1 MEIKIAEYCGFCYG
15 VKRAVE
21 MAEKAAVDRVNG
33 ATLGPLIHNPQFIA
47 ELEAKGIA
55 CKDDLDQF
63 TAGETVIFRS
73 HGVGPE
79 VYEEAEAKQLNIIDA
94 TCPNVRMAQKKA
106 FQAAQDGYLP
116 IIVGEK
122 NHPEVKSIKKWAGEN
137 AIVVEY
143 LKDIS
148 EVPQKD
154 KYAVIIQTT
163 FELQK
168 FEEILAA
175 LQKERE
181 GEYKVERTICLA
193 TSQRQ
198 NAAMKLA
205 GEVDAFIVIG
215 GRNSAN
221 TRHLYELVA
230 SKCPKAYHI
239 ETAAELEQEMFRDCI
254 KIGITAGASTPDRLI
269 KEAIVAM
276 ENMDFES
283 LLAQSEEVN
292 VYPGKIVEA
301 TVIQLDKDGVYVD
314 FGYMRE
320 GIVTYPEW
328 SLTETAEELMAT
340 IKVGDKVEV
349 KVIPGT
355 SKDDFVRMSKIKAER
370 DAAWKNVAELA
381 EGEKRAATVKVIRII
396 KNKAKNI
403 VGLAVAV
410 EGVEGFMP
418 ASHVELKRVE
428 DFTGYVGQELEAE
441 IIEVDLEKK
450 RIVVSRRDLLK
461 AEKEAKAKA
470 WKEAKEARI
479 AAAKEARAAAE
490 EAAYASVE
498 EGTTVPGK
506 VVKIAEFGLFVEVGA
521 GLVGLVHNTELSWNR
536 NAKPE
541 VDTHAVN
548 VAQRTRIRFGIETD
562 MQVVLT
568 KRFHSVNDIEFDF
581 RVYAQIKLFIKAQ
594 GLIIFASATCVYTL
608 PFHVFRVPRIPFRP
622 ELFEKR
628 AVRFVCNRFHTR
640 RQSVNHVLTDYRY
653 DVVIRQESSP
663 ICRKRYK
670 PFIRLQVFRVA
681 ASNARFFLRYPLFR
695 FNAHKRY
702 KRVRFFYAV
711 PLRQQQRF
719 EGIGNRV
726 HSLEIN
732 RLILGVRVGNLR
744 HVVRVI
750 RVQAC
755 GKRVY
760 RFVNGNIIRVRSKR
774 RKRCV
779 RRV

>member
-21 MAEKAAVDRVNG
+21 MAEKAAAERVEG
-33 ATLGPLIHNPQFIA
+33 GTLGPLIHNPQLIA

-55 CKDDLDQF
+55 CKEDLNEF
-63 TAGETVIFRS
+63 AAGETVIFRS

-79 VYEEAEAKQLNIIDA
+79 VYREAEARQLNIIDA

-106 FQAAQDGYLP
+106 AQAAADGFYP
-116 IIVGEK
+116 VIVGEK

-137 AIVVEY
+137 AIVVECI
-143 LKDIS
+143 KDIS
-148 EVPQKD
+148 DIPQKD

-175 LQKERE
+175 IQKERE
-181 GEYKVERTICLA
+181 GEFRVERTICLA

-230 SKCPKAYHI
+230 TKCSKAYHI
-239 ETAAELEQEMFRDCI
+239 ETAAELEPDMFRDCT

-269 KEAIVAM
+269 KEAIAAM

-355 SKDDFVRMSKIKAER
+355 SKDDFVRMSKVKAER

-506 VVKIAEFGLFVEVGA
+506 VVKIAEFGLFVEVGT

-536 NAKPE
+536 NAKAE
-541 VDTHAVN
+541 D
-548 VAQRTRIRFGIETD
+548 VAQVGDE
-562 MQVVLT
+562 VEV
-568 KRFHSVNDIEFDF
+568 
-581 RVYAQIKLFIKAQ
+581 FIKKIDRENKRVA
-594 GLIIFASATCVYTL
+594 LSIKATQEDPWKVEAGKLNIGDIVEVQVLRFL
-608 PFHVFRVPRIPFRP
+608 PFGAIVKISDKVEGLVHISEIAEERIAKA
-622 ELFEKR
+622 ED
-628 AVRFVCNRFHTR
+628 
-640 RQSVNHVLTDYRY
+640 VLEAGQIVKAQVLKMDLEGKKVGLSIVKAAQAAEQAEY
-653 DVVIRQESSP
+653 SS
-663 ICRKRYK
+663 YLNGSAGLTQDLSEQ
-670 PFIRLQVFRVA
+670 LQ
-681 ASNARFFLRYPLFR
+681 
-695 FNAHKRY
+695 
-702 KRVRFFYAV
+702 
-711 PLRQQQRF
+711 
-719 EGIGNRV
+719 
-726 HSLEIN
+726 
-732 RLILGVRVGNLR
+732 
-744 HVVRVI
+744 
-750 RVQAC
+750 
-755 GKRVY
+755 
-760 RFVNGNIIRVRSKR
+760 
-774 RKRCV
+774 
-779 RRV
+779 

>member
-1 MEIKIAEYCGFCYG
+1 MLEMEIKIAEYCGFCYG

-21 MAEKAAVDRVNG
+21 MAEKAAADRVNG

-79 VYEEAEAKQLNIIDA
+79 VYEQAEAKQLNIIDA

-168 FEEILAA
+168 FEEVLAA

-181 GEYKVERTICLA
+181 GEYRVERTICLA

-230 SKCPKAYHI
+230 GKCPKAYHI

-536 NAKPE
+536 NAKAEDVAAVGDE
-541 VDTHAVN
+541 VEVFIKKIDREN
-548 VAQRTRIRFGIETD
+548 KRVALSIKATQEDPWKVEAGKLNIGDIVEVQVLRFLPFGAIVKISDKVEGLVHISEIAEERIAKADDVLEAGQIVKA
-562 MQVVLT
+562 QVVKMDLEGKKVGLSIVKAAQAAEQAEYSSYLNGSEGLT
-568 KRFHSVNDIEFDF
+568 QDLSE
-581 RVYAQIKLFIKAQ
+581 Q
-594 GLIIFASATCVYTL
+594 
-608 PFHVFRVPRIPFRP
+608 
-622 ELFEKR
+622 
-628 AVRFVCNRFHTR
+628 
-640 RQSVNHVLTDYRY
+640 
-653 DVVIRQESSP
+653 
-663 ICRKRYK
+663 
-670 PFIRLQVFRVA
+670 LQ
-681 ASNARFFLRYPLFR
+681 
-695 FNAHKRY
+695 
-702 KRVRFFYAV
+702 
-711 PLRQQQRF
+711 
-719 EGIGNRV
+719 
-726 HSLEIN
+726 
-732 RLILGVRVGNLR
+732 
-744 HVVRVI
+744 
-750 RVQAC
+750 
-755 GKRVY
+755 
-760 RFVNGNIIRVRSKR
+760 
-774 RKRCV
+774 
-779 RRV
+779 

>member
-1 MEIKIAEYCGFCYG
+1 MEIKLAEYCGFCYG

-21 MAEKAAVDRVNG
+21 MAEKAAEEKVNG

-47 ELEAKGIA
+47 ELESKGIA
-55 CKDDLDQF
+55 CKEDLAEF

-79 VYEEAEAKQLNIIDA
+79 VYQKAEAMQLNIIDA

-106 FQAAQDGYLP
+106 AQAAEDGYFP
-116 IIVGEK
+116 VIVGEK

-143 LKDIS
+143 LEDIS
-148 EVPQKD
+148 NIPQKD

-175 LQKERE
+175 MQKERM
-181 GEYKVERTICLA
+181 GEYRVERTICLA

-205 GEVDAFIVIG
+205 GEVDAFVVVG

-230 SKCPKAYHI
+230 GKCPKAYHI
-239 ETAAELEQEMFRDCI
+239 ETAAELDADMFRDCI

-276 ENMDFES
+276 ENMDFGS
-283 LLAQSEEVN
+283 LLAQSEEVS
-292 VYPGKIVEA
+292 VYPGKVLEA

-340 IKVGDKVEV
+340 IKVGDVVEV

-355 SKDDFVRMSKIKAER
+355 SKDDFVRMSKVKAER

-428 DFTGYVGQELEAE
+428 DFTGYIGQEMEAE

-498 EGTTVPGK
+498 EGTVVAGK
-506 VVKIAEFGLFVEVGA
+506 VVKAAEFGLFVEVGA

-536 NAKPE
+536 NAKAE
-541 VDTHAVN
+541 E
-548 VAQRTRIRFGIETD
+548 VAQVGDE
-562 MQVVLT
+562 VEV
-568 KRFHSVNDIEFDF
+568 
-581 RVYAQIKLFIKAQ
+581 FIKKIDRENKRVA
-594 GLIIFASATCVYTL
+594 LSIKATQEDPWKVEAGKLNVGDIVEVQVLRFL
-608 PFHVFRVPRIPFRP
+608 PFGVIVKISDKVEGLVHISEIAEERIA
-622 ELFEKR
+622 K
-628 AVRFVCNRFHTR
+628 ADD
-640 RQSVNHVLTDYRY
+640 VLEAGQIVKAQVLKMDLEGKKIGLSIVKAAQAAEQAEY
-653 DVVIRQESSP
+653 SS
-663 ICRKRYK
+663 YLNGSEGLTQDLSEQ
-670 PFIRLQVFRVA
+670 LQ
-681 ASNARFFLRYPLFR
+681 
-695 FNAHKRY
+695 
-702 KRVRFFYAV
+702 
-711 PLRQQQRF
+711 
-719 EGIGNRV
+719 
-726 HSLEIN
+726 
-732 RLILGVRVGNLR
+732 
-744 HVVRVI
+744 
-750 RVQAC
+750 
-755 GKRVY
+755 
-760 RFVNGNIIRVRSKR
+760 
-774 RKRCV
+774 
-779 RRV
+779 

>member
-1 MEIKIAEYCGFCYG
+1 MLEMEIKIAEYCGFCYG

-21 MAEKAAVDRVNG
+21 MAEKAAADRVNG
-33 ATLGPLIHNPQFIA
+33 ATLGPLIHSPQFIA

-79 VYEEAEAKQLNIIDA
+79 VYEKAEAKQLNIIDA

-181 GEYKVERTICLA
+181 GEYRVERTICLA

-239 ETAAELEQEMFRDCI
+239 ETAAELEQKMFRDCI

-536 NAKPE
+536 NAKAEDVAAVGDE
-541 VDTHAVN
+541 VEVFIKKIDREN
-548 VAQRTRIRFGIETD
+548 KRVALSIKATQEDPWKVEAGKLNIGDIVEVQVLRFLPFGAIVKISDKVEGLVHISEIAEERIAKADDVLEAGQIVKA
-562 MQVVLT
+562 QVVKMDLEGKKVGLSIVKAAQAAEQAEYSSYLNGSAGLT
-568 KRFHSVNDIEFDF
+568 QDLSE
-581 RVYAQIKLFIKAQ
+581 Q
-594 GLIIFASATCVYTL
+594 
-608 PFHVFRVPRIPFRP
+608 
-622 ELFEKR
+622 
-628 AVRFVCNRFHTR
+628 
-640 RQSVNHVLTDYRY
+640 
-653 DVVIRQESSP
+653 
-663 ICRKRYK
+663 
-670 PFIRLQVFRVA
+670 LQ
-681 ASNARFFLRYPLFR
+681 
-695 FNAHKRY
+695 
-702 KRVRFFYAV
+702 
-711 PLRQQQRF
+711 
-719 EGIGNRV
+719 
-726 HSLEIN
+726 
-732 RLILGVRVGNLR
+732 
-744 HVVRVI
+744 
-750 RVQAC
+750 
-755 GKRVY
+755 
-760 RFVNGNIIRVRSKR
+760 
-774 RKRCV
+774 
-779 RRV
+779 

>member
-21 MAEKAAVDRVNG
+21 MAEKAAADRING

-79 VYEEAEAKQLNIIDA
+79 VYEKAEAKQLNIIDA

-181 GEYKVERTICLA
+181 GEYRVERTICLA

-536 NAKPE
+536 NAKAEDVAAVGDE
-541 VDTHAVN
+541 VEV
-548 VAQRTRIRFGIETD
+548 
-562 MQVVLT
+562 
-568 KRFHSVNDIEFDF
+568 
-581 RVYAQIKLFIKAQ
+581 FIKKIDRENKRVA
-594 GLIIFASATCVYTL
+594 LSIKATQEDPWKVEAGKLNIGDIVEVQVLRFL
-608 PFHVFRVPRIPFRP
+608 PFGAIVKISDKVEGLVHISEIAEERIA
-622 ELFEKR
+622 K
-628 AVRFVCNRFHTR
+628 ADD
-640 RQSVNHVLTDYRY
+640 VLEAGQIVKAQVLKMDLEGKKIGLSIVKAAQAAEQAEY
-653 DVVIRQESSP
+653 SS
-663 ICRKRYK
+663 YLNGSAGLTQDLSEQ
-670 PFIRLQVFRVA
+670 LQ
-681 ASNARFFLRYPLFR
+681 
-695 FNAHKRY
+695 
-702 KRVRFFYAV
+702 
-711 PLRQQQRF
+711 
-719 EGIGNRV
+719 
-726 HSLEIN
+726 
-732 RLILGVRVGNLR
+732 
-744 HVVRVI
+744 
-750 RVQAC
+750 
-755 GKRVY
+755 
-760 RFVNGNIIRVRSKR
+760 
-774 RKRCV
+774 
-779 RRV
+779 

>member
-21 MAEKAAVDRVNG
+21 MAEKAAADRING

-168 FEEILAA
+168 FEEILAV
-175 LQKERE
+175 LQKERK
-181 GEYKVERTICLA
+181 GEYRVERTICLA

-536 NAKPE
+536 NAKAEDVAAVGDE
-541 VDTHAVN
+541 VEV
-548 VAQRTRIRFGIETD
+548 
-562 MQVVLT
+562 
-568 KRFHSVNDIEFDF
+568 
-581 RVYAQIKLFIKAQ
+581 FIKKIDRENKRVA
-594 GLIIFASATCVYTL
+594 LSIKATQEDPWKVEAGKLNIGDIVEVQVLRFL
-608 PFHVFRVPRIPFRP
+608 PFGAIVKISDKVEGLVHISEIAEERIA
-622 ELFEKR
+622 K
-628 AVRFVCNRFHTR
+628 ADD
-640 RQSVNHVLTDYRY
+640 VLEAGQIVKAQVLKMDLEGKKIGLSIVKAAQAAEQAEY
-653 DVVIRQESSP
+653 SS
-663 ICRKRYK
+663 YLNGSAGLTQDLSEQ
-670 PFIRLQVFRVA
+670 LQ
-681 ASNARFFLRYPLFR
+681 
-695 FNAHKRY
+695 
-702 KRVRFFYAV
+702 
-711 PLRQQQRF
+711 
-719 EGIGNRV
+719 
-726 HSLEIN
+726 
-732 RLILGVRVGNLR
+732 
-744 HVVRVI
+744 
-750 RVQAC
+750 
-755 GKRVY
+755 
-760 RFVNGNIIRVRSKR
+760 
-774 RKRCV
+774 
-779 RRV
+779 

>member
-21 MAEKAAVDRVNG
+21 MAEKAAADRING

-79 VYEEAEAKQLNIIDA
+79 VYEKAEAKQLNIIDA

-175 LQKERE
+175 LQNERE
-181 GEYKVERTICLA
+181 GEYRVERTICLA

-198 NAAMKLA
+198 NATMKLA

-536 NAKPE
+536 NAKAEDVAAVGDE
-541 VDTHAVN
+541 VEV
-548 VAQRTRIRFGIETD
+548 
-562 MQVVLT
+562 
-568 KRFHSVNDIEFDF
+568 
-581 RVYAQIKLFIKAQ
+581 FIKKIDRENKRVA
-594 GLIIFASATCVYTL
+594 LSIKATQEDPWKVEAGKLNIGDIVEVQVLRFL
-608 PFHVFRVPRIPFRP
+608 PFGAIVKISDKVEGLVHISEIAEERIA
-622 ELFEKR
+622 K
-628 AVRFVCNRFHTR
+628 ADD
-640 RQSVNHVLTDYRY
+640 VLEAGQIVKAQVLKMDLEGKKIGLSIVKAAQAAEQAEY
-653 DVVIRQESSP
+653 SS
-663 ICRKRYK
+663 YLNGSEGLTQDLSEQ
-670 PFIRLQVFRVA
+670 LQ
-681 ASNARFFLRYPLFR
+681 
-695 FNAHKRY
+695 
-702 KRVRFFYAV
+702 
-711 PLRQQQRF
+711 
-719 EGIGNRV
+719 
-726 HSLEIN
+726 
-732 RLILGVRVGNLR
+732 
-744 HVVRVI
+744 
-750 RVQAC
+750 
-755 GKRVY
+755 
-760 RFVNGNIIRVRSKR
+760 
-774 RKRCV
+774 
-779 RRV
+779 

>member
-1 MEIKIAEYCGFCYG
+1 MLKMEIKIAEYCGFCYG

-21 MAEKAAVDRVNG
+21 MAEKAAADRING

-55 CKDDLDQF
+55 CKEDLDQF

-106 FQAAQDGYLP
+106 YQAAQDGYLP

-181 GEYKVERTICLA
+181 GEYRVERTICLA

-536 NAKPE
+536 NAKAEDVAAVGDE
-541 VDTHAVN
+541 VEV
-548 VAQRTRIRFGIETD
+548 
-562 MQVVLT
+562 
-568 KRFHSVNDIEFDF
+568 
-581 RVYAQIKLFIKAQ
+581 FIKKIDRENKRVA
-594 GLIIFASATCVYTL
+594 LSIKATQEDPWKVEAGKLNIGDIVEVQVLRFL
-608 PFHVFRVPRIPFRP
+608 PFGAIVKISDKVEGLVHISEIAEERIA
-622 ELFEKR
+622 K
-628 AVRFVCNRFHTR
+628 ADD
-640 RQSVNHVLTDYRY
+640 VLEAGQIVKAQVLKMDLEGKKIGLSIVKAAQAAEQAEY
-653 DVVIRQESSP
+653 SS
-663 ICRKRYK
+663 YLNGSAGLTQDLSEQ
-670 PFIRLQVFRVA
+670 LQ
-681 ASNARFFLRYPLFR
+681 
-695 FNAHKRY
+695 
-702 KRVRFFYAV
+702 
-711 PLRQQQRF
+711 
-719 EGIGNRV
+719 
-726 HSLEIN
+726 
-732 RLILGVRVGNLR
+732 
-744 HVVRVI
+744 
-750 RVQAC
+750 
-755 GKRVY
+755 
-760 RFVNGNIIRVRSKR
+760 
-774 RKRCV
+774 
-779 RRV
+779 

>member
-63 TAGETVIFRS
+63 AAGETVIFRS

-79 VYEEAEAKQLNIIDA
+79 VYEKAEAKQLNIIDA

-181 GEYKVERTICLA
+181 GEYRVERTICLA

-536 NAKPE
+536 NAKAEDVAAVGDE
-541 VDTHAVN
+541 VEV
-548 VAQRTRIRFGIETD
+548 
-562 MQVVLT
+562 
-568 KRFHSVNDIEFDF
+568 
-581 RVYAQIKLFIKAQ
+581 FIKKIDRENKRVALSIKATQ
-594 GLIIFASATCVYTL
+594 EDPWKVEASKLNIGDIVEVQVLRFL
-608 PFHVFRVPRIPFRP
+608 PFGAIVKISDKVEGLVHISEIAEERIA
-622 ELFEKR
+622 K
-628 AVRFVCNRFHTR
+628 ADD
-640 RQSVNHVLTDYRY
+640 VLEAGQIVKAQVLKMDLEGKKIGLSIVKAAQAAEQAEY
-653 DVVIRQESSP
+653 SS
-663 ICRKRYK
+663 YLNGSAGLTQDLSEQ
-670 PFIRLQVFRVA
+670 LQ
-681 ASNARFFLRYPLFR
+681 
-695 FNAHKRY
+695 
-702 KRVRFFYAV
+702 
-711 PLRQQQRF
+711 
-719 EGIGNRV
+719 
-726 HSLEIN
+726 
-732 RLILGVRVGNLR
+732 
-744 HVVRVI
+744 
-750 RVQAC
+750 
-755 GKRVY
+755 
-760 RFVNGNIIRVRSKR
+760 
-774 RKRCV
+774 
-779 RRV
+779 

>member
-1 MEIKIAEYCGFCYG
+1 MLEMEIKIAEYCGFCYG

-21 MAEKAAVDRVNG
+21 MAEKAAADRING

-79 VYEEAEAKQLNIIDA
+79 VYEKAEAKQLNIIDA

-181 GEYKVERTICLA
+181 GEYRVERTICLA

-536 NAKPE
+536 NAKAEDVE
-541 VDTHAVN
+541 VFIKKIDRESKR
-548 VAQRTRIRFGIETD
+548 VALSIKATQEDPWKVEAGKLNIGDIVEVQVLRFLPFGAIVKISDKVEGLVHISEIAEERIAKADDVLEAGQIVKA
-562 MQVVLT
+562 QVVKMDLEGKKVGLSIVKAAQAAEQAEYSSYLNGSEGLT
-568 KRFHSVNDIEFDF
+568 QDLSE
-581 RVYAQIKLFIKAQ
+581 Q
-594 GLIIFASATCVYTL
+594 
-608 PFHVFRVPRIPFRP
+608 
-622 ELFEKR
+622 
-628 AVRFVCNRFHTR
+628 
-640 RQSVNHVLTDYRY
+640 
-653 DVVIRQESSP
+653 
-663 ICRKRYK
+663 
-670 PFIRLQVFRVA
+670 LQ
-681 ASNARFFLRYPLFR
+681 
-695 FNAHKRY
+695 
-702 KRVRFFYAV
+702 
-711 PLRQQQRF
+711 
-719 EGIGNRV
+719 
-726 HSLEIN
+726 
-732 RLILGVRVGNLR
+732 
-744 HVVRVI
+744 
-750 RVQAC
+750 
-755 GKRVY
+755 
-760 RFVNGNIIRVRSKR
+760 
-774 RKRCV
+774 
-779 RRV
+779 

>member
-21 MAEKAAVDRVNG
+21 MAEKAAADRVNG

-79 VYEEAEAKQLNIIDA
+79 VYEKAEAKQLNIIDA

-181 GEYKVERTICLA
+181 GEYRVERTICLA

-536 NAKPE
+536 NAKAEDVAAVGDE
-541 VDTHAVN
+541 VEV
-548 VAQRTRIRFGIETD
+548 
-562 MQVVLT
+562 
-568 KRFHSVNDIEFDF
+568 
-581 RVYAQIKLFIKAQ
+581 FIKKIDRENKRVA
-594 GLIIFASATCVYTL
+594 LSIKATQEDPWKVEAGKLNIGDIVEVQVLRFL
-608 PFHVFRVPRIPFRP
+608 PFGVIVKISDKVEGLVHISEIAEERIA
-622 ELFEKR
+622 K
-628 AVRFVCNRFHTR
+628 ADD
-640 RQSVNHVLTDYRY
+640 VLEAGQIVKAQVLKMDLEGKKIGLSIVKAAQAAEQAEY
-653 DVVIRQESSP
+653 SS
-663 ICRKRYK
+663 YLNGSAGLTQDLSEQ
-670 PFIRLQVFRVA
+670 LQ
-681 ASNARFFLRYPLFR
+681 
-695 FNAHKRY
+695 
-702 KRVRFFYAV
+702 
-711 PLRQQQRF
+711 
-719 EGIGNRV
+719 
-726 HSLEIN
+726 
-732 RLILGVRVGNLR
+732 
-744 HVVRVI
+744 
-750 RVQAC
+750 
-755 GKRVY
+755 
-760 RFVNGNIIRVRSKR
+760 
-774 RKRCV
+774 
-779 RRV
+779 

>member
-1 MEIKIAEYCGFCYG
+1 MLEMEIKIAEYCGFCYG

-21 MAEKAAVDRVNG
+21 MAEKAAADRING

-55 CKDDLDQF
+55 CKEDLDQF

-536 NAKPE
+536 NAKAEDVAAVGDE
-541 VDTHAVN
+541 VEVFIKKIDREN
-548 VAQRTRIRFGIETD
+548 KRVALSIKATQEDPWKVEAGKLNIGDIVEVQVLRFLPFGAIVKISDKVEGLVHISEIAEERIAKAEDVLEAGQIVKA
-562 MQVVLT
+562 QVVKMDLEGKKVGLSIVKAAQAAEQAEYSSYLNGSEGLT
-568 KRFHSVNDIEFDF
+568 QDLSE
-581 RVYAQIKLFIKAQ
+581 Q
-594 GLIIFASATCVYTL
+594 
-608 PFHVFRVPRIPFRP
+608 
-622 ELFEKR
+622 
-628 AVRFVCNRFHTR
+628 
-640 RQSVNHVLTDYRY
+640 
-653 DVVIRQESSP
+653 
-663 ICRKRYK
+663 
-670 PFIRLQVFRVA
+670 LQ
-681 ASNARFFLRYPLFR
+681 
-695 FNAHKRY
+695 
-702 KRVRFFYAV
+702 
-711 PLRQQQRF
+711 
-719 EGIGNRV
+719 
-726 HSLEIN
+726 
-732 RLILGVRVGNLR
+732 
-744 HVVRVI
+744 
-750 RVQAC
+750 
-755 GKRVY
+755 
-760 RFVNGNIIRVRSKR
+760 
-774 RKRCV
+774 
-779 RRV
+779 

>member
-1 MEIKIAEYCGFCYG
+1 MLEMEIKIAEYCGFCYG

-21 MAEKAAVDRVNG
+21 MAEKTAADRING

-47 ELEAKGIA
+47 ELETKGIA

-79 VYEEAEAKQLNIIDA
+79 VYEKAEAKQLNIIDA

-181 GEYKVERTICLA
+181 GEYRVERTICLA

-230 SKCPKAYHI
+230 GKCPKAYHI

-536 NAKPE
+536 NAKAEDVAAVGDE
-541 VDTHAVN
+541 VEVFIKKIDREN
-548 VAQRTRIRFGIETD
+548 KRVALSIKATQEDPWKVEAGKLNIGDIVEVQVLRFLPFGAIVKISDKVEGLVHISEIAEERIAKADDVLEAGQIVKA
-562 MQVVLT
+562 QVVKMDLEGKKVGLSIVKAAQAAEQAEYSSYLNGSEGLT
-568 KRFHSVNDIEFDF
+568 QDLSE
-581 RVYAQIKLFIKAQ
+581 Q
-594 GLIIFASATCVYTL
+594 
-608 PFHVFRVPRIPFRP
+608 
-622 ELFEKR
+622 
-628 AVRFVCNRFHTR
+628 
-640 RQSVNHVLTDYRY
+640 
-653 DVVIRQESSP
+653 
-663 ICRKRYK
+663 
-670 PFIRLQVFRVA
+670 LQ
-681 ASNARFFLRYPLFR
+681 
-695 FNAHKRY
+695 
-702 KRVRFFYAV
+702 
-711 PLRQQQRF
+711 
-719 EGIGNRV
+719 
-726 HSLEIN
+726 
-732 RLILGVRVGNLR
+732 
-744 HVVRVI
+744 
-750 RVQAC
+750 
-755 GKRVY
+755 
-760 RFVNGNIIRVRSKR
+760 
-774 RKRCV
+774 
-779 RRV
+779 

>member
-21 MAEKAAVDRVNG
+21 MAENAAKDRVKG
-33 ATLGPLIHNPQFIA
+33 GTIGPLIHNPQFIA
-47 ELEAKGIA
+47 ELESKGIA
-55 CKDDLDQF
+55 CKEDLQDF

-79 VYEEAEAKQLNIIDA
+79 IYQKAEEMQLNIIDA

-106 FQAAQDGYLP
+106 LQAAHDGFYP
-116 IIVGEK
+116 VIVGEK

-137 AIVVEY
+137 AIVVECIG
-143 LKDIS
+143 DIS
-148 EVPQKD
+148 DVPQKD

-168 FEEILAA
+168 FEEILAE
-175 LQKERE
+175 LQKQRV
-181 GEYKVERTICLA
+181 GEYRVERTICLA

-205 GEVDAFIVIG
+205 SEVDAFIVVG

-230 SKCPKAYHI
+230 TKCAKAYHI
-239 ETAAELEQEMFRDCI
+239 ETAAELDSAMFRDCI

-269 KEAIVAM
+269 KEAILAM

-355 SKDDFVRMSKIKAER
+355 SKDDFVRMSKVKAER

-381 EGEKRAATVKVIRII
+381 EGEKRTASVKVIRII

-428 DFTGYVGQELEAE
+428 DFSGYVGQEMEAE

-498 EGTTVPGK
+498 EGTTVAGK

-536 NAKPE
+536 NAKAE
-541 VDTHAVN
+541 E
-548 VAQRTRIRFGIETD
+548 VAQVGDE
-562 MQVVLT
+562 VEV
-568 KRFHSVNDIEFDF
+568 
-581 RVYAQIKLFIKAQ
+581 FIKKIDRENKRVA
-594 GLIIFASATCVYTL
+594 LSIKATQEDPWKVEAGKLNVGEIVEVEVLRFL
-608 PFHVFRVPRIPFRP
+608 PFGAIVKISDKVEGLVHISEIAEERIA
-622 ELFEKR
+622 K
-628 AVRFVCNRFHTR
+628 ADD
-640 RQSVNHVLTDYRY
+640 VLEAGQIVKAQVLKMDLEGKKIGLSIVKAAQAAEQAEY
-653 DVVIRQESSP
+653 SS
-663 ICRKRYK
+663 YLNGSEGLTQDLSEQ
-670 PFIRLQVFRVA
+670 LQ
-681 ASNARFFLRYPLFR
+681 
-695 FNAHKRY
+695 
-702 KRVRFFYAV
+702 
-711 PLRQQQRF
+711 
-719 EGIGNRV
+719 
-726 HSLEIN
+726 
-732 RLILGVRVGNLR
+732 
-744 HVVRVI
+744 
-750 RVQAC
+750 
-755 GKRVY
+755 
-760 RFVNGNIIRVRSKR
+760 
-774 RKRCV
+774 
-779 RRV
+779 

>member
-1 MEIKIAEYCGFCYG
+1 MLEMEIKIAEYCGFCYG

-21 MAEKAAVDRVNG
+21 MAEKAAAECVNG

-47 ELEAKGIA
+47 ELAGKGIA
-55 CKDDLDQF
+55 CKEDLEQF

-79 VYEEAEAKQLNIIDA
+79 VYRKAEEMQLNIIDA

-106 FQAAQDGYLP
+106 AQAVEDGYFP
-116 IIVGEK
+116 VIVGEK

-181 GEYKVERTICLA
+181 GEYRVERTICLA

-198 NAAMKLA
+198 NAALKLA

-230 SKCPKAYHI
+230 GKCPKAYHI
-239 ETAAELEQEMFRDCI
+239 ETAAELEPDMFRDCI

-506 VVKIAEFGLFVEVGA
+506 VVKVAEFGLFVEVGA

-536 NAKPE
+536 NAKAEDVAAVGDE
-541 VDTHAVN
+541 VEV
-548 VAQRTRIRFGIETD
+548 
-562 MQVVLT
+562 
-568 KRFHSVNDIEFDF
+568 
-581 RVYAQIKLFIKAQ
+581 FIKKIDRENKRVA
-594 GLIIFASATCVYTL
+594 LSIKATQEDPWKVEAGKLNIGDIVEVQVLRFL
-608 PFHVFRVPRIPFRP
+608 PFGAIVKISDKVEGLVHISEIAEERIA
-622 ELFEKR
+622 K
-628 AVRFVCNRFHTR
+628 ADD
-640 RQSVNHVLTDYRY
+640 VLEAGQIVKAQVLKMDLEGKKIGLSIVKAAQAAEQAEY
-653 DVVIRQESSP
+653 SS
-663 ICRKRYK
+663 YLNGSEGLTQDLSEQ
-670 PFIRLQVFRVA
+670 LQ
-681 ASNARFFLRYPLFR
+681 
-695 FNAHKRY
+695 
-702 KRVRFFYAV
+702 
-711 PLRQQQRF
+711 
-719 EGIGNRV
+719 
-726 HSLEIN
+726 
-732 RLILGVRVGNLR
+732 
-744 HVVRVI
+744 
-750 RVQAC
+750 
-755 GKRVY
+755 
-760 RFVNGNIIRVRSKR
+760 
-774 RKRCV
+774 
-779 RRV
+779 

>member
-1 MEIKIAEYCGFCYG
+1 MLEMEIKIAEYCGFCYG

-21 MAEKAAVDRVNG
+21 MAEKAAADRING

-79 VYEEAEAKQLNIIDA
+79 VYEKAEAKQLNIIDA

-181 GEYKVERTICLA
+181 GEYRVERTICLA

-230 SKCPKAYHI
+230 GKCPKAYHI

-536 NAKPE
+536 NAKAEDVAAVGDE
-541 VDTHAVN
+541 VEV
-548 VAQRTRIRFGIETD
+548 
-562 MQVVLT
+562 
-568 KRFHSVNDIEFDF
+568 
-581 RVYAQIKLFIKAQ
+581 FIKKIDRENKRVA
-594 GLIIFASATCVYTL
+594 LSIKATQEDPWKVEAGKLNIGDIVEVQVLRFL
-608 PFHVFRVPRIPFRP
+608 PFGAIVKISDKVEGLVHISEIAEERIA
-622 ELFEKR
+622 K
-628 AVRFVCNRFHTR
+628 ADD
-640 RQSVNHVLTDYRY
+640 VLEAGQIVKAQVLKMDLEGKKIGLSIVKAAQAAEQAEY
-653 DVVIRQESSP
+653 SS
-663 ICRKRYK
+663 YLNGSEGLTQDLSEQ
-670 PFIRLQVFRVA
+670 LQ
-681 ASNARFFLRYPLFR
+681 
-695 FNAHKRY
+695 
-702 KRVRFFYAV
+702 
-711 PLRQQQRF
+711 
-719 EGIGNRV
+719 
-726 HSLEIN
+726 
-732 RLILGVRVGNLR
+732 
-744 HVVRVI
+744 
-750 RVQAC
+750 
-755 GKRVY
+755 
-760 RFVNGNIIRVRSKR
+760 
-774 RKRCV
+774 
-779 RRV
+779 

>member
-1 MEIKIAEYCGFCYG
+1 MLEMEIKIAEYCGFCYG

-21 MAEKAAVDRVNG
+21 MAEKAAADRVNG

-79 VYEEAEAKQLNIIDA
+79 VYEKAEAKQLNIIDA

-181 GEYKVERTICLA
+181 GEYRVERTICLA

-198 NAAMKLA
+198 NAAMMLA

-536 NAKPE
+536 NAKAEDVAAVGDE
-541 VDTHAVN
+541 VEV
-548 VAQRTRIRFGIETD
+548 
-562 MQVVLT
+562 
-568 KRFHSVNDIEFDF
+568 
-581 RVYAQIKLFIKAQ
+581 FIKKIDRENKRVA
-594 GLIIFASATCVYTL
+594 LSIKATQEDPWKVEAGKLNIGDIVEVQVLRFL
-608 PFHVFRVPRIPFRP
+608 PFGAIVKISDKVEGLVHISEIAEERIA
-622 ELFEKR
+622 K
-628 AVRFVCNRFHTR
+628 ADD
-640 RQSVNHVLTDYRY
+640 VLEAGQIVKAQVLKMDLEGKKIGLSIVKAAQAAEQAEY
-653 DVVIRQESSP
+653 SS
-663 ICRKRYK
+663 YLNGSAGLTQDLSEQ
-670 PFIRLQVFRVA
+670 LQ
-681 ASNARFFLRYPLFR
+681 
-695 FNAHKRY
+695 
-702 KRVRFFYAV
+702 
-711 PLRQQQRF
+711 
-719 EGIGNRV
+719 
-726 HSLEIN
+726 
-732 RLILGVRVGNLR
+732 
-744 HVVRVI
+744 
-750 RVQAC
+750 
-755 GKRVY
+755 
-760 RFVNGNIIRVRSKR
+760 
-774 RKRCV
+774 
-779 RRV
+779 

>member
-1 MEIKIAEYCGFCYG
+1 MLEMEIKIAEYCGFCYG

-21 MAEKAAVDRVNG
+21 MAEKAAADRING

-79 VYEEAEAKQLNIIDA
+79 VYEKAEAKQLNIIDA

-181 GEYKVERTICLA
+181 GEYRVERTICLA

-230 SKCPKAYHI
+230 NKCPKAYHI

-381 EGEKRAATVKVIRII
+381 EGEKRVATVKVIRII

-536 NAKPE
+536 NAKAEDVAAVGDE
-541 VDTHAVN
+541 VEVFIKKIDREN
-548 VAQRTRIRFGIETD
+548 KRVALSIKATQEDPWKVEAGKLNIGDIVEVQVLRFLPFGAIVKISDKVEGLVHISEIAEERIAKADDVLEAGQIVKA
-562 MQVVLT
+562 QVVKMDLEGKKVGLSIVKAAQAAEQAEYSSYLNGSEGLT
-568 KRFHSVNDIEFDF
+568 QDLSE
-581 RVYAQIKLFIKAQ
+581 Q
-594 GLIIFASATCVYTL
+594 
-608 PFHVFRVPRIPFRP
+608 
-622 ELFEKR
+622 
-628 AVRFVCNRFHTR
+628 
-640 RQSVNHVLTDYRY
+640 
-653 DVVIRQESSP
+653 
-663 ICRKRYK
+663 
-670 PFIRLQVFRVA
+670 LQ
-681 ASNARFFLRYPLFR
+681 
-695 FNAHKRY
+695 
-702 KRVRFFYAV
+702 
-711 PLRQQQRF
+711 
-719 EGIGNRV
+719 
-726 HSLEIN
+726 
-732 RLILGVRVGNLR
+732 
-744 HVVRVI
+744 
-750 RVQAC
+750 
-755 GKRVY
+755 
-760 RFVNGNIIRVRSKR
+760 
-774 RKRCV
+774 
-779 RRV
+779 

>member
-1 MEIKIAEYCGFCYG
+1 MLEMEIKIAEYCGFCYG

-21 MAEKAAVDRVNG
+21 MAEKAAADRVNG

-79 VYEEAEAKQLNIIDA
+79 VYEKAEAKQLNIIDA

-163 FELQK
+163 FELRK

-181 GEYKVERTICLA
+181 GEYRVERTICLA

-536 NAKPE
+536 NAKAEDVAAVGDE
-541 VDTHAVN
+541 VEV
-548 VAQRTRIRFGIETD
+548 
-562 MQVVLT
+562 
-568 KRFHSVNDIEFDF
+568 
-581 RVYAQIKLFIKAQ
+581 FIKKIDRENKRVA
-594 GLIIFASATCVYTL
+594 LSIKATQEDPWKVEAGKLNIGDIVEVQVLRFL
-608 PFHVFRVPRIPFRP
+608 PFGAIVKISDKVEGLVHISEIAEERIA
-622 ELFEKR
+622 K
-628 AVRFVCNRFHTR
+628 ADD
-640 RQSVNHVLTDYRY
+640 VLEAGQIVKAQVLKMDLEGKKIGLSIVKAAQAAEQAEY
-653 DVVIRQESSP
+653 SS
-663 ICRKRYK
+663 YLNGSEGLTQDLSEQ
-670 PFIRLQVFRVA
+670 LQ
-681 ASNARFFLRYPLFR
+681 
-695 FNAHKRY
+695 
-702 KRVRFFYAV
+702 
-711 PLRQQQRF
+711 
-719 EGIGNRV
+719 
-726 HSLEIN
+726 
-732 RLILGVRVGNLR
+732 
-744 HVVRVI
+744 
-750 RVQAC
+750 
-755 GKRVY
+755 
-760 RFVNGNIIRVRSKR
+760 
-774 RKRCV
+774 
-779 RRV
+779 